1 MMPRA
6 CQILD
11 ELMTIST
18 LFMKVKDKMQ
28 ESRENFPCL

>member
-1 MMPRA
+1 MMSRA

-11 ELMTIST
+11 ELMAIST

-28 ESRENFPCL
+28 ESRENFSCF